1 MRNTGR
7 AIDHFVV
14 SVPDLDRAASAF
26 EALGFT
32 LTPRAQHPWGTA
44 NRLALLPGGNFFELL
59 EVDRPEL
66 VTPHGSPMR
75 ARRAR
80 QGNQEVA
87 LLGEG
92 FSFGAFN
99 TDFLAGGAGPSMLVL
114 QTEDADG
121 DRARYAAAGLKT
133 YPRFDFER
141 QGKLPDGSSATLAF
155 SLAFTSDAALPACGF
170 FTCHNRAPD
179 LFWKP
184 DYMRHRNGAQ
194 AIEAVMLAAE
204 QPAAHGAFLAGFS
217 GGGVETTAD
226 GIAVGAGAHRIE
238 VLTPAAAGR
247 LGLTPDLSRG
257 PRFIGAR
264 VAAAAPPAPRTA
276 PDPAHGLLIDWRTAG

>member
-1 MRNTGR
+1 
-7 AIDHFVV
+7 
-14 SVPDLDRAASAF
+14 
-26 EALGFT
+26 
-32 LTPRAQHPWGTA
+32 
-44 NRLALLPGGNFFELL
+44 
-59 EVDRPEL
+59 
-66 VTPHGSPMR
+66 
-75 ARRAR
+75 
-80 QGNQEVA
+80 

-121 DRARYAAAGLKT
+121 DRARYA
-133 YPRFDFER
+133 
-141 QGKLPDGSSATLAF
+141 
-155 SLAFTSDAALPACGF
+155 
-170 FTCHNRAPD
+170 
-179 LFWKP
+179 
-184 DYMRHRNGAQ
+184 
-194 AIEAVMLAAE
+194 
-204 QPAAHGAFLAGFS
+204 
-217 GGGVETTAD
+217 AD